1 MSRFS
6 LFLVVAS
13 SAAHADPATTSG
25 SETIIVIDSAPD
37 AEQARD
43 RERALG
49 DAPFV
54 TVIHPDEHPATASVA
69 DAIGTTVG
77 AQVRSTGGFGAF
89 ESLIVRGASPG
100 HTAVLIDGVP
110 LSRIAAVTTDLGRFS
125 LASFG
130 EVDLYR
136 GAVPVELGGAGVGGA
151 LNLVTRLGRG
161 EHGERFTLSLGM
173 GSFGARHLRGHY
185 GDAHGDWQSSTT
197 IGYQGA
203 TGDFTYF
210 SDNGTQLNP
219 NDDSYKKRTNNQF
232 EQFDLASRIGRQ
244 HSENAGGVRIAYK
257 DQGLPGSA
265 YTPTYAPTLA
275 TLDTIGDVRFDTN
288 VGPALAK
295 QLGYLLVERQ
305 HLRDPMGE
313 LGLGS
318 QARDYLTFAGGAS
331 STWVLPIDR
340 HRATAGLELRG
351 DRFRDADA
359 GAARAALIGT
369 RIGGAFLAVMDLV
382 VDPDAQ
388 IIVTPSFRLDAVR
401 TAPTDRADP
410 ARSDVIPSPRIST
423 RAALTSIASLKASA
437 GYYVRLPTLIEL
449 FGDRGSLLGNGEL
462 VPETGPSTDVGFVI
476 APEHALHIPNG
487 DLPEIVIDRVFVEVA
502 GFATRPSN
510 TIVFVPAAGSTV
522 YRPINAGDALTYGSE
537 LVGSARLAHTVSIT
551 ANYTHLVTAQLSTD
565 PAYAN
570 KQLPSQPAETVYGRI
585 DVERRAFAHTTS
597 LWCDAT
603 WQGDTFLD
611 RGNTQPLPD
620 RWLLGAGARIELVPH
635 LGLSFSIANLAN
647 ERTEQL
653 TLTPPPRPDLAM
665 VPTALSDYFGFPL
678 PGRSYYLALDWSLK

>member
-6 LFLVVAS
+6 LFLLFAS
-13 SAAHADPATTSG
+13 SAARADSAATSG
-25 SETIIVIDSAPD
+25 SETIIIIDSAPD
-37 AEQARD
+37 ADQARD
-43 RERALG
+43 RARALG

-69 DAIGTTVG
+69 DAVGVTVG
-77 AQVRSTGGFGAF
+77 AQVRASGGSGGY
-89 ESLIVRGASPG
+89 ESLIVRGAAPG

-110 LSRIAAVTTDLGRFS
+110 LSRIAAVTTDLGRFA

-136 GAVPVELGGAGVGGA
+136 GAVPVELGGAGLGGA

-161 EHGERFTLSLGM
+161 EHGERFTVSLGM
-173 GSFGARHLRGHY
+173 GSFGARHLRAHY
-185 GDAHGDWQSSTT
+185 GDAHGDWLSSTT
-197 IGYQGA
+197 VGYQGA

-210 SDNGTQLNP
+210 SDNGTQLDP

-232 EQFDLASRIGRQ
+232 DQFDLASRIGRQ
-244 HSENAGGVRIAYK
+244 SSENAGGVRIAYK

-265 YTPTYAPTLA
+265 YTPTYDATLS

-288 VGPALAK
+288 VGPVLAK

-331 STWVLPIDR
+331 STWVLPLDR

-359 GAARAALIGT
+359 DAARAALIGT
-369 RIGGAFLAVMDLV
+369 RIGGAFLAAMDLV

-388 IIVTPSFRLDAVR
+388 IIVTPSFRVDAVR
-401 TAPTDRADP
+401 TAPTDRSEP
-410 ARSDVIPSPRIST
+410 ARSELISSPRIST
-423 RAALTSIASLKASA
+423 RAALTSIASFKASA

-449 FGDRGSLLGNGEL
+449 FGDRGGLLGNGEL
-462 VPETGPSTDVGFVI
+462 VPETGPSTDAGFVV
-476 APEHALHIPNG
+476 APEHALRIPNG
-487 DLPEIVIDRVFVEVA
+487 NLPEIVIDRVFVEVA

-510 TIVFVPAAGSTV
+510 TIVFIPTAGSSV

-537 LVGSARLAHTVSIT
+537 LVGSARLARMISIT
-551 ANYTHLVTAQLSTD
+551 ANYTHLITAQLSTD

-585 DVERRAFAHTTS
+585 DLEHRAFARATS

-603 WQGDTFLD
+603 WQGNTFLD

-620 RWLLGAGARIELVPH
+620 RLLLGAGARIELMPH
-635 LGLSFSIANLAN
+635 LDLSFSVTNLAN

-665 VPTALSDYFGFPL
+665 VPTPLSDYFGFPL